1 MQYGPIRS
9 GSITQKAS
17 NSDKL
22 SMVTL
27 ADALGRRMTQTV
39 FYWWELFSLFY
50 LSLRSGL
57 INRAQSY
64 RTILSVVCS
73 QIYFTG
79 FQALP
84 LISVLAAAAGGVV
97 VLQSTSQFSLLGGGD
112 AIGQLMVMVVVREI
126 APLMTA
132 LIVIARSGTA
142 VASELG
148 NMKVNREIQA
158 LESMGINS
166 LSFIIF
172 PRLVGGVISVICLSL
187 YFLFGSILGGLVV
200 ARGLQG
206 LPIEFYFNSITQA
219 FTHADVWLFLLKNLF
234 SGVIIF
240 TIASYQGMQ
249 VKLGPHEVPQVTT
262 KAVMDSIVAV
272 IVFNLSVTTIYYL
285 STLKQLGL
293 I

>member
-1 MQYGPIRS
+1 
-9 GSITQKAS
+9 
-17 NSDKL
+17 
-22 SMVTL
+22 MVAL
-27 ADALGRRMTQTV
+27 ADALGRKMTGTV
-39 FYWWELFSLFY
+39 FYWWELFSLLY
-50 LSLRSGL
+50 ISLRSGVV
-57 INRAQSY
+57 NRTQSF
-64 RTILSVVCS
+64 RTIFSVICS

-79 FQALP
+79 YQALP

-97 VLQSTSQFSLLGGGD
+97 VLQTTSQFSLLGGG
-112 AIGQLMVMVVVREI
+112 AGIGQLMVMIVVREI

-142 VASELG
+142 VASEIG

-158 LESMGINS
+158 LESMGINPM
-166 LSFIIF
+166 SFIIF
-172 PRLVGGVISVICLSL
+172 PRMAGGVISVLCLSL
-187 YFLFGSILGGLVV
+187 YFLFGSILGGLIV

-206 LPIEFYFNSITQA
+206 LPVEFYFDSITQA
-219 FTHADVWLFLLKNLF
+219 FTQADVWLFVIKNLF
-234 SGVIIF
+234 SGFMIF

-272 IVFNLSVTTIYYL
+272 IIFNLSVTIGYYL
-285 STLKQLGL
+285 SHLKGLGL